1 MSTGIESK
9 QSYDDLFHVI
19 ENDQVDPT
27 NILILQRVMCWY
39 RITVRLCYKFGM
51 KSEVL
56 KTDNCYL
63 FGGSDYKKGL
73 KESKKFQDWGN
84 SGGQFVI
91 EEKG

>member
-1 MSTGIESK
+1 
-9 QSYDDLFHVI
+9 
-19 ENDQVDPT
+19 
-27 NILILQRVMCWY
+27 
-39 RITVRLCYKFGM
+39 M